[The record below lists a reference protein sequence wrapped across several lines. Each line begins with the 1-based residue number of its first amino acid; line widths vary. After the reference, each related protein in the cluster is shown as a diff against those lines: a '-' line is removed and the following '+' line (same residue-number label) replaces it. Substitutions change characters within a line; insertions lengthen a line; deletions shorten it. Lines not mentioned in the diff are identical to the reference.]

1 MIPFTW
7 DSRKDLPVVI
17 ESKPVISKGQGW
29 GKELT
34 VKEGKGTAFGDK
46 VFYIMIMMMLTWLDT
61 FFKTHRITLEN
72 WEILTMQIL
81 PQ

>member
-1 MIPFTW
+1 MIPFTG

-46 VFYIMIMMMLTWLDT
+46 VFHIMITRMLT
-61 FFKTHRITLEN
+61 
-72 WEILTMQIL
+72 
-81 PQ
+81 